1 MGPDNYAD
9 FVNAIHD
16 PDVVRAMLEDYRAGL
31 AVDRGHDEA
40 DRAVGRR
47 LECPTLVAWSS
58 RDDMSQ
64 LYGDPLDVWRPWA
77 GDLRAATI
85 DSGHHV
91 AEENPDDLVT
101 ALLVHLNGI

>member
-1 MGPDNYAD
+1 
-9 FVNAIHD
+9 
-16 PDVVRAMLEDYRAGL
+16 
-31 AVDRGHDEA
+31 
-40 DRAVGRR
+40 
-47 LECPTLVAWSS
+47 
-58 RDDMSQ
+58 MSQ